1 MDDDLLAILRCPR
14 TNSALARVG
23 DSLVNA
29 SGHRYQLV
37 DGVPALF
44 TEESLFQA
52 EDSMQLEAAGFSPKL
67 QRAIGRLLPRL
78 DANLGAERAFQ
89 KMFANTKPDGRC
101 LIVGA
106 GDNPA
111 MNDKVSR
118 HFSRITI
125 TDVVKGPGTN
135 VICDGH
141 DLPFCDDAF
150 DAVIAVAVLEHVLS
164 PERVV
169 AEITRVLKKGG
180 VVYADTA
187 FMQQVHMGRFD
198 FTRFTE
204 LGHRWLFKCYD
215 ELFRASAAG
224 PGSTLAWSISYF
236 ALSFVG
242 TRQAVRNLIRAL
254 VRLLFFWV
262 HWFDRLLT
270 SAPAA
275 RDSASGVIF
284 VGRNQKAPVLT
295 PRELI
300 REYVGG
306 F

>member
-1 MDDDLLAILRCPR
+1 MDDDLLPILRCPR
-14 TNSALARVG
+14 TKSELVRVG

-29 SGHRYQLV
+29 SGHHYRLV

-44 TEESLFQA
+44 TAESLFQA
-52 EDSMQLEAAGFSPKL
+52 EDSMRLEAAGFSPKL
-67 QRAIGRLLPRL
+67 QRMMGKLLPPL
-78 DANLGAERAFQ
+78 DANLGSGRAFETV
-89 KMFANTKPDGRC
+89 FANTKSDGRC

-111 MNDKVSR
+111 MNEKLSR
-118 HFSRITI
+118 YFSRITI
-125 TDVVKGPGTN
+125 TDVVRGAGTN

-169 AEITRVLKKGG
+169 AEMTRVLKKGG

-198 FTRFTE
+198 FARFTE
-204 LGHRWLFKCYD
+204 LGHRWLFRYY
-215 ELFRASAAG
+215 EQLFRSSAAG

-242 TRQAVRNLIRAL
+242 KNRIARLLTRAI
-254 VRLLFFWV
+254 VRLLFFWL
-262 HWFDRLLT
+262 HWFDRLLV
-270 SAPAA
+270 SAPSA

-284 VGRNQKAPVLT
+284 VGRNQKGPVLT

-300 REYVGG
+300 GEYVGG

>member
-14 TNSALARVG
+14 TKSELVRAG

-29 SGHRYQLV
+29 TGHHYELV

-44 TEESLFQA
+44 TAESLFQV
-52 EDSMQLEAAGFSPKL
+52 EDSMRLEAAGFSPKL
-67 QRAIGRLLPRL
+67 QRMMGRLLPPL
-78 DANLGAERAFQ
+78 DANLGSERAFETV
-89 KMFANTKPDGRC
+89 FANTKSDGRC

-111 MNDKVSR
+111 MNHKLSR
-118 HFSRITI
+118 YFGRITI
-125 TDVVKGPGTN
+125 TDVVKGAGTN

-169 AEITRVLKKGG
+169 AEMTRVLKKGG

-204 LGHRWLFKCYD
+204 LGHRWLFKCY
-215 ELFRASAAG
+215 EQLFRSGAGG

-242 TRQAVRNLIRAL
+242 RNRIARLLTRAI

-262 HWFDRLLT
+262 HWFDRLLV
-270 SAPAA
+270 SAVSA

-284 VGRNQKAPVLT
+284 VGRNQKRPILT
-295 PRELI
+295 PRDLVK
-300 REYVGG
+300 EYVGG